1 MYVRIEGLSRRDVKK
16 LRGFLGGLSKG
27 VLGTLEKAREEL
39 WVLEEDKLFLT
50 RILEGIWLRQCQV
63 R

>member
-1 MYVRIEGLSRRDVKK
+1 MRIEGLSRRDVKK

-50 RILEGIWLRQCQV
+50 RILEGI
-63 R
+63 